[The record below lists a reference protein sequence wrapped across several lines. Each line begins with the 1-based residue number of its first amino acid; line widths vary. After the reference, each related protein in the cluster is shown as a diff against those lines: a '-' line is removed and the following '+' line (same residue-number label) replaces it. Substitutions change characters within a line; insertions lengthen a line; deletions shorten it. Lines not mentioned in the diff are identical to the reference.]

1 MSRDYVLLGI
11 FVSERGINSIPLMCR
26 SNSSSNVLLRL
37 VFFIESY
44 FCCSGATCMVALIA
58 GVSSENCNSFGVA
71 YIFVQRRPHYLEVI
85 SRVYSLCL
93 APTRLGQNWV
103 LDPALSHCSV
113 TTDHTLWMRPKRFQN
128 LTCRTSGLLLMANA
142 TEWNWPLVRC
152 VHSTKR
158 GSLYSLIRALL

>member
-1 MSRDYVLLGI
+1 MFYLVFL
-11 FVSERGINSIPLMCR
+11 FQ
-26 SNSSSNVLLRL
+26 NVALIRYPWC
-37 VFFIESY
+37 VEATAVQMFYSDSFFFIESY

-71 YIFVQRRPHYLEVI
+71 YIFVQRRSHYLEVI

-158 GSLYSLIRALL
+158 GSLYSLIRAPL